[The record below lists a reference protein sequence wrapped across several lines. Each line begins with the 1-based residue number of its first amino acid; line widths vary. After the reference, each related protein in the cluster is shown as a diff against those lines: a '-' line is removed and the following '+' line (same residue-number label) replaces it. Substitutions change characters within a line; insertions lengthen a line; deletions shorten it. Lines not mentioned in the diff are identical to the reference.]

1 VDLAIRLDAIAR
13 ANSMAREGAVARAE
27 PHPAGMSD
35 VNDHHDQFEA
45 RRLEALSNTIFGVAM
60 TLLAYGL
67 PQAAHFD
74 TAPDWADLYHAFGGK
89 LVGMAMS
96 FIIAGVFWFSHHRR
110 LARQP
115 WLGRWTVILNL
126 LFLLSII
133 LLPVTNGLYGSYGM
147 SGAVAVL
154 YGLHLTLIAG
164 LNAILWRL
172 ATGPG
177 LHPELAASAFP
188 LLMFIPGTAVAAVAP
203 QYAIYCWL
211 LAFGGLLV
219 SRLLSRRRSDVA

>member
-1 VDLAIRLDAIAR
+1 LPEQNPTA
-13 ANSMAREGAVARAE
+13 SPAVTKA
-27 PHPAGMSD
+27 H
-35 VNDHHDQFEA
+35 NDQFEV
-45 RRLEALSNTIFGVAM
+45 RRLEQLSNTIFGVAM

-74 TAPDWADLYHAFGGK
+74 APPDWTDLYHAYGGK
-89 LVGMAMS
+89 LLGMAMS

-115 WLGRWTVILNL
+115 WVGRWAVMLNL

-133 LLPVTNGLYGSYGM
+133 LLPVTNSLYGRYGM
-147 SGAVAVL
+147 DGAVAVL

-164 LNAILWRL
+164 LNAVLWRL

-177 LHPELAASAFP
+177 FNPEFAASVFP
-188 LLMFIPGTAVAAVAP
+188 LLVFIPGTIVAAFQP
-203 QYAIYCWL
+203 RYAIYCWL

-219 SRLLSRRRSDVA
+219 SRLLSRPEGDDHEAGRGTPGR